1 MEALAERGGVEEKTM
16 KIETN
21 VFDRE
26 EKPMDEYIKRDALIK
41 AIKAQF
47 EGRPISEMDKMWNAA
62 LSCAIGQV
70 ESEPSA
76 DVVERKHGKWGQKEV
91 FETKGRVDELQ
102 SAFCSV
108 CQRYHTTPYSYYIG
122 GGAEPTES
130 FRESANLQT
139 EESSHRDKQC
149 KEQANRIVRNDGKQR
164 DWKRLE
170 IGGGADQKENG
181 DQRCAY
187 DGRESQQT
195 AKSRDSK
202 WGDYHRRTL
211 APNENDP
218 RDKDCFWNN
227 PKQTEWSDWRR
238 GCL

>member
-76 DVVERKHGKWGQKEV
+76 DVVERKHGKWKTAYLDHE
-91 FETKGRVDELQ
+91 
-102 SAFCSV
+102 AFGVRPHTFYCSE
-108 CQRYHTTPYSYYIG
+108 CHQIT
-122 GGAEPTES
+122 S
-130 FRESANLQT
+130 FRT
-139 EESSHRDKQC
+139 FFC
-149 KEQANRIVRNDGKQR
+149 
-164 DWKRLE
+164 
-170 IGGGADQKENG
+170 
-181 DQRCAY
+181 
-187 DGRESQQT
+187 
-195 AKSRDSK
+195 
-202 WGDYHRRTL
+202 
-211 APNENDP
+211 PNCGEDM
-218 RDKDCFWNN
+218 
-227 PKQTEWSDWRR
+227 R
-238 GCL
+238 GEDDV

>member
-1 MEALAERGGVEEKTM
+1 M

-122 GGAEPTES
+122 GGGRTYRVIPRIRKPSDRRILSSRQAMQGTGEPHCQE
-130 FRESANLQT
+130 
-139 EESSHRDKQC
+139 
-149 KEQANRIVRNDGKQR
+149 
-164 DWKRLE
+164 
-170 IGGGADQKENG
+170 
-181 DQRCAY
+181 
-187 DGRESQQT
+187 
-195 AKSRDSK
+195 
-202 WGDYHRRTL
+202 
-211 APNENDP
+211 
-218 RDKDCFWNN
+218 
-227 PKQTEWSDWRR
+227 
-238 GCL
+238 